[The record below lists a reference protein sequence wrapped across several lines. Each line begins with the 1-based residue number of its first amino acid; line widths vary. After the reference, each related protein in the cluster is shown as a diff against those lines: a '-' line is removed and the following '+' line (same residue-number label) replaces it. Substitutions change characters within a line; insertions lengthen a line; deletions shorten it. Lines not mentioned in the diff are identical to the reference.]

1 MNIKIIW
8 FFTYFIP
15 DKYTNRHS
23 VNDFNKQPFKVWS
36 SVQTTLVDSV
46 RGIDRLDSNIDTVP
60 VRSID
65 RLDSNIDTVPVRS
78 IDRLDSNVD
87 TVPVRSIGILDSYV
101 DTVSQS
107 QSVYHAGVHYCNSPL
122 KPVTGSEG

>member
-1 MNIKIIW
+1 MVIPTESPSLNKVFTYLLTYLLTHCKELLMNIKIIW

-15 DKYTNRHS
+15 DKYMNRHS
-23 VNDFNKQPFKVWS
+23 VNDFNKRPFKLWS
-36 SVQTTLVDSV
+36 SVQTTVAD
-46 RGIDRLDSNIDTVP
+46 
-60 VRSID
+60 
-65 RLDSNIDTVPVRS
+65 PVRS

-107 QSVYHAGVHYCNSPL
+107 RSDFHAGVHYCNSPF